1 MKIATALTALSALF
15 AIAAALLWFVSAVVK
30 TPDRFSIHVVRPD
43 SFMGQPLG
51 GDPLGGTYVGQAHS
65 SDLVALANAL
75 RRQSKFSA
83 WAAGCAGVSAI
94 LQTASLLF
102 SPG

>member
-1 MKIATALTALSALF
+1 MKLATILTILSAIF
-15 AIAAALLWFVSAVVK
+15 AIAAALLWFISAVVK
-30 TPDRFSIHVVRPD
+30 TPESFSIHVVRPD
-43 SFMGQPLG
+43 SFMGEPLG
-51 GDPLGGTYVGQAHS
+51 GNPLGGTYVGHAYS

-94 LQTASLLF
+94 LQAASLLV
-102 SPG
+102 